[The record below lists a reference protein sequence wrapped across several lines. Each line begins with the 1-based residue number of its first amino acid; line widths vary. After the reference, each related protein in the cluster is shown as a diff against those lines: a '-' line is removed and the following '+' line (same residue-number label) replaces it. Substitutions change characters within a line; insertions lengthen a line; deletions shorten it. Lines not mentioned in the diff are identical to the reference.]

1 MSESQKKSPASFVI
15 CFLRPRSQ
23 ANLMSQPDR
32 FPTTQWT
39 LVVQAGAG
47 DEKVRIKAL
56 NSLFEIYRAPVL
68 AFMRNHAPSQ
78 EDAEDWVQGFLAS
91 LAAKESLGKARQG
104 DGRFRAFLLAMAR
117 NYLNNMRRE
126 KHALKRGGGVVFE
139 NLDELEIP
147 TTGITLEQETAFD
160 REWAGALLK
169 RVMERLQARYEH
181 TGKGGQFEVLREAL
195 SFQSDSSRMKM
206 WCEKLGMSTV
216 AVKTCVHRL
225 RKNFA
230 ELLREEVRRTVADKA
245 DVEDELKHLLVV
257 LGANEALE

>member
-1 MSESQKKSPASFVI
+1 MI
-15 CFLRPRSQ
+15 
-23 ANLMSQPDR
+23 QPDR

-47 DEKVRIKAL
+47 DEEVRIKAL

-104 DGRFRAFLLAMAR
+104 AGRFRAFLLAMAR
-117 NYLNNMRRE
+117 NYLNNMRRG

-139 NLDELEIP
+139 SLDELETAMEP
-147 TTGITLEQETAFD
+147 APLEQETAFD
-160 REWAGALLK
+160 REWAVALVK
-169 RVMERLQARYEH
+169 RVMERLQDGYER

-195 SFQSDSSRMKM
+195 SFQSDSLRMKL

-245 DVEDELKHLLVV
+245 DVEDELKHLLAV
-257 LGANEALE
+257 LGASDALE